1 MSRRRVEDTGV
12 FHTITGRAVILFEQ
26 LQGIVIFGVLNR
38 QIQ

>member
-12 FHTITGRAVILFEQ
+12 FQTITGRPVILFEQ